1 MALSSLLPSRLR
13 PHPGGRPHHK
23 LDLDGT
29 RDLKLLKGPWS
40 KGFAVALAVAY
51 FVMPGSLEE
60 TTLRTLCYCGL
71 YAIGAIGLN
80 LLTGFTGQVSLG
92 HAAFFGAGAYCAAYF
107 GDKHGWPFLTY
118 VLAAVVVGLAVGGLV
133 GPFAARLRGNYL
145 AVVTIGLLF
154 VAFHLFMNWDSVTGG
169 GNGVSVGDA
178 AIAIGPLD
186 FRQLELGGLRYSF
199 VQGMFW
205 LIWAFVALTALL
217 AKNIV
222 RSRPGR
228 AMQAIRDRDL
238 SAEIIGVQPTRYK
251 VAAFAVAGAC
261 AAVAGV
267 FYALM
272 QNHVSPHEFGGQVGL
287 FLSITFVAMIIM
299 GGVGTV
305 FGSIL
310 GALLVEYGR
319 RFIAQEGADAPI
331 FGFPVERGWL
341 SIGELNGVLFGG
353 LIVFFLVL
361 EPRGLAALWMRIR
374 IWFQSW
380 PFSY

>member
-1 MALSSLLPSRLR
+1 MAAIPSILTRR
-13 PHPGGRPHHK
+13 PPGGRPHHR
-23 LDLDGT
+23 LDLDGS
-29 RDLKLLKGPWS
+29 RDLRLLKGPWA

-51 FVMPGSLEE
+51 FVIPGSLSE
-60 TTLRTLCYCGL
+60 TTLRTLCYCGV

-92 HAAFFGAGAYCAAYF
+92 HAAFFGAGAYCSAYL
-107 GDKHGWPFLTY
+107 GSTQGWPFLAY
-118 VLAAVVVGLAVGGLV
+118 IAAAVVVGLAIGGLV

-154 VAFHLFMNWDSVTGG
+154 LAQHLFSNWDTVTGG
-169 GNGVSVGDA
+169 GSGVSVGEA

-186 FRQLELGGLRYSF
+186 FRALELGGLTYTF
-199 VQGMFW
+199 PQGMFW

-217 AKNIV
+217 AKNVV
-222 RSRPGR
+222 RSRTGR
-228 AMQAIRDRDL
+228 ALQAIRDRDL

-251 VAAFAVAGAC
+251 VGAFALAGAC
-261 AAVAGV
+261 AAVAGA
-267 FYALM
+267 FYALL
-272 QNHVSPHEFGGQVGL
+272 QNYVNPSEFGGRIGL

-299 GGVGTV
+299 GGVGTI

-319 RFIAQEGADAPI
+319 RFIAERGADAPL
-331 FGFPVERGWL
+331 FGIPVEKGWL
-341 SIGELNGVLFGG
+341 TTGELNGVLFGG
-353 LIVFFLVL
+353 LIVFFLL
-361 EPRGLAALWMRIR
+361 IEPRGLAALWFRIKT
-374 IWFQSW
+374 WFLSW

>member
-1 MALSSLLPSRLR
+1 MATLTTVLTRR
-13 PHPGGRPHHK
+13 AAGGRPHHK
-23 LDLDGT
+23 LDLDGS
-29 RDLKLLKGPWS
+29 RDLRILKGPWA
-40 KGFAVALAVAY
+40 KGFAVFLVVLYVAL
-51 FVMPGSLEE
+51 PGQVSDH
-60 TTLRTLCYCGL
+60 TLRTLCYCGT

-92 HAAFFGAGAYCAAYF
+92 HAAFMGAGAYCASWF
-107 GDKHGWPFLTY
+107 GAESGWPFPLY
-118 VLAAVVVGLAVGGLV
+118 VLAAIVVGLVVGGAI

-154 VAFHLFMNWDSVTGG
+154 VAHHLFMNWDTVTGG

-178 AIAIGPLD
+178 SITLGPLD
-186 FRQLELGGLRYSF
+186 FRALEVNGLEYTF
-199 VQGMFW
+199 PQAMFW
-205 LIWAFVALTALL
+205 LIWAFVALTALI

-222 RSRPGR
+222 RTRPGR
-228 AMQAIRDRDL
+228 ALQAIRDRDL
-238 SAEIIGVQPTRYK
+238 SAEIIGVHPTRYK
-251 VAAFAVAGAC
+251 VAAFAIAGAC

-272 QNHVSPHEFGGQVGL
+272 QNYVNPNEFTGRTGL

-305 FGSIL
+305 YGSIL

-319 RFIAQEGADAPI
+319 RFIADNGADAPI
-331 FGFPVERGWL
+331 LGYPVEQGWL
-341 SIGELNGVLFGG
+341 STGELNGVLFGG
-353 LIVFFLVL
+353 LIVFFLLV

>member
-1 MALSSLLPSRLR
+1 MATITTVLTRRAS
-13 PHPGGRPHHK
+13 GGRPHHK

-29 RDLKLLKGPWS
+29 RDLRILKGPWA
-40 KGFAVALAVAY
+40 KGFAVFLAVLYVA
-51 FVMPGSLEE
+51 MPGQVSDH
-60 TTLRTLCYCGL
+60 TLRTLCYCGI

-80 LLTGFTGQVSLG
+80 LLTGYTGQISLG
-92 HAAFFGAGAYCAAYF
+92 HAAFFGGGAYSAAYF
-107 GDKHGWPFLTY
+107 GDKHGWPFLAY
-118 VLAAVVVGLAVGGLV
+118 VLAAIVVGLAVGGAI

-154 VAFHLFMNWDSVTGG
+154 VAYHLFMNWDSVTGG
-169 GNGVSVGDA
+169 GGGVGVANADIS
-178 AIAIGPLD
+178 IGPLD
-186 FRQLELGGLRYSF
+186 FRDLELGGLKYTF

-205 LIWAFVALTALL
+205 LIWAFVAITALL

-238 SAEIIGVQPTRYK
+238 SAEIIGVKPTRYK

-261 AAVAGV
+261 ASVAGV

-299 GGVGTV
+299 GGVGTI

-310 GALLVEYGR
+310 GALLVEYGT
-319 RFIAQEGADAPI
+319 RFINQRGADAPI
-331 FGFPVERGWL
+331 LGIPVDQGWL
-341 SIGELNGVLFGG
+341 TVGELNRILFGL
-353 LIVFFLVL
+353 LIIFFLVL